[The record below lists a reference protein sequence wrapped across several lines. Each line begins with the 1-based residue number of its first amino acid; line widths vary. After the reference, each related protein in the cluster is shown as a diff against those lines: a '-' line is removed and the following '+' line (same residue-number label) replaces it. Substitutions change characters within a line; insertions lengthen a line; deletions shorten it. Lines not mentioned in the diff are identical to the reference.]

1 MSFLLK
7 RLSEFSNL
15 IEKTVFSV
23 KNTDILFWQA
33 KEKIHGI
40 LSESIRLKR
49 KVFVIGNG
57 GSSGIA
63 SHHVVDL
70 VNVVKAP
77 AFALSDSNL
86 ITCMGNDYGYP
97 KIFSKPLENLAHES
111 DILIAISSSGQ
122 SQNILEAC
130 KVMRQKNGVIITLS
144 GFKEDNPLRSAG
156 DLNIWTGVHD
166 YGLVES
172 AHFFILH
179 TFIDAWAQK
188 VSLQQTQTAGI
199 SKE

>member
-7 RLSEFSNL
+7 RLTEFTEL
-15 IEKTVFSV
+15 VEKTTFKS
-23 KNTDILFWQA
+23 KG
-33 KEKIHGI
+33 KELMFGHAQEKVHG
-40 LSESIRLKR
+40 LLTESIRLKR
-49 KVFVIGNG
+49 KIFVIGNG

-77 AFALSDSNL
+77 AFTLSDSNL
-86 ITCMGNDYGYP
+86 LTCMGNDYGFET
-97 KIFSKPLENLAHES
+97 IFSKPLENLAQ
-111 DILIAISSSGQ
+111 DGDLLIAISSSGQ

-130 KVMRQKNGVIITLS
+130 RVVREKNGSIITLS
-144 GFKEDNPLRSAG
+144 GFEKDNPLQLMG
-156 DLNIWTGVHD
+156 DVNIWTGARD

-179 TFIDAWAQK
+179 TFIDGWAQK
-188 VSLQQTQTAGI
+188 VRAIQTKTA
-199 SKE
+199 EVY